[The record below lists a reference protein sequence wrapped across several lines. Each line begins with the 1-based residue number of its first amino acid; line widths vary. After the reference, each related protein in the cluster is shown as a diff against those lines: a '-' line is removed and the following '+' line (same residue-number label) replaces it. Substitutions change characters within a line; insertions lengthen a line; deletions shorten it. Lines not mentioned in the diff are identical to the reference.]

1 MPIRLVKKIKQHKK
15 WLIWPSA
22 IVATFFAAIYT
33 SAHFHPAGIVYGA
46 SMTPNLVPKERI
58 LGERYFDKPQRHQ
71 IFVIDQNQVKH
82 ENVTH
87 LNGPYIKRLVG
98 LPGDT
103 LTFNIEDG
111 ELLSINGEEL
121 KTTPA
126 PENQAFEL
134 KSTLESSKGSKFLGF
149 ASHLSVNNISYTV
162 YQADL
167 STLSGEGKEL
177 FRKQAFNY
185 PFLKENLAND
195 KFSTFV
201 IPEGMYFALSD
212 NRPVGIDSR
221 HFGLVPESALKYK
234 LKSES

>member
-1 MPIRLVKKIKQHKK
+1 MSERLLHKIKQHKK
-15 WLIWPSA
+15 WLVWPSA
-22 IVATFFAAIYT
+22 VVATFFAAIYT

-46 SMTPNLVPKERI
+46 SMTPTLVPKERI
-58 LGERYFDKPQRHQ
+58 MGVRYFNEPQRHQ

-82 ENVTH
+82 KNVTH

-98 LPGDT
+98 IPGDT
-103 LTFNIEDG
+103 LIFNIEDG
-111 ELLSINGEEL
+111 ELLSINGEKL

-134 KSTLESSKGSKFLGF
+134 KSTLKESEGAKFIGF
-149 ASHLSVNNISYTV
+149 ANHLSVNGAGYTV

-167 STLSGEGKEL
+167 STLSGEGKEA
-177 FRKQAFNY
+177 FRKKAFNY
-185 PFLKENLAND
+185 PFLNENLSSNKTA
-195 KFSTFV
+195 KVV

-221 HFGLVPESALKYK
+221 HFGLVPEAALKYK
-234 LKSES
+234 LKSET